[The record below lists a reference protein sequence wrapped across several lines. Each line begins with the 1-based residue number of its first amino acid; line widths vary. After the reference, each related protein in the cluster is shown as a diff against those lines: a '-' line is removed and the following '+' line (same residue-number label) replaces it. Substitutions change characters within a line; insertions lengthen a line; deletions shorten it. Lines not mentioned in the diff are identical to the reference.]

1 MLAEGQVGLAG
12 GSWYKVTFRVG
23 VQTPGRSFACWQKGV
38 NLEEDLQIREERKK
52 EGIPAPENVWDAQ
65 NRSRPKPVERILY
78 HDCER

>member
-1 MLAEGQVGLAG
+1 MSVDG
-12 GSWYKVTFRVG
+12 
-23 VQTPGRSFACWQKGV
+23 KGV
-38 NLEEDLQIREERKK
+38 NLEEDLRIEKKK

>member
-1 MLAEGQVGLAG
+1 MPIGRKEVG
-12 GSWYKVTFRVG
+12 
-23 VQTPGRSFACWQKGV
+23 
-38 NLEEDLQIREERKK
+38 LEEDLRIGKKK